1 MTTKK
6 KLVMSYNIT
15 KKMDDQMIGLIRDG
29 HYESKSQIVR
39 FALTR
44 FLMLNDKLQGNY
56 IRGR

>member
-29 HYESKSQIVR
+29 HYEIQKSNRKICSYPVPNVKR
-39 FALTR
+39 
-44 FLMLNDKLQGNY
+44 
-56 IRGR
+56 